1 MNAPNDHDRQLT
13 DFLRGGPEELPYGSL
28 DAIRDSIEETG
39 QRVVI
44 SSWRPSDMNKI
55 VTFSL
60 GAAAVVVAT
69 VIGIQVVDTPKGG
82 LDVESSQTPAQTI
95 TREPT
100 ASVAAGIPEGR
111 YLLSEGTDG
120 GVSITVTI
128 DSPLWSA
135 DECWSDPGGR
145 IGEDPRLLVALQGPG
160 AACAGA
166 PDGAGLISFQSR
178 EYRVYGDACHYDPP
192 PPPHPNM
199 VATTVGE
206 LADALARQVHRR
218 LSTSIEDITV
228 DGYPGKKVILQLAGD
243 VIFHGND
250 CEDDEY
256 VLFGLPEDR
265 LARYSQGPQQ
275 MEELW
280 IVDVGG
286 LTVVLGGLYY
296 PDTPQSVVDELRA
309 ILASAT
315 FGLP

>member
-1 MNAPNDHDRQLT
+1 
-13 DFLRGGPEELPYGSL
+13 
-28 DAIRDSIEETG
+28 
-39 QRVVI
+39 
-44 SSWRPSDMNKI
+44 MNKI
-55 VTFSL
+55 VTLGF
-60 GAAAVVVAT
+60 GAAAVIIAVVVGTQFGSPEAG
-69 VIGIQVVDTPKGG
+69 IGSQSAQAHVQTFTP
-82 LDVESSQTPAQTI
+82 EPIPTI
-95 TREPT
+95 
-100 ASVAAGIPEGR
+100 AAGLPEGP

-128 DSPLWSA
+128 GGPLWSA
-135 DECWSDPGGR
+135 DGCWSDPGGR

-160 AACAGA
+160 PACAAA

-228 DGYPGKKVILQLAGD
+228 DGYAGKKVILQLAGD

-250 CEDDEY
+250 CEDDEH

-265 LARYSQGPQQ
+265 LARYSQGPRQI
-275 MEELW
+275 EELW
-280 IVDVGG
+280 IVDVDG
-286 LTVVLGGLYY
+286 LIVVLDGLYY
-296 PDTPQSVVDELRA
+296 PDTPQSVVDGLRA
-309 ILASAT
+309 MLASAT
-315 FGLP
+315 FGAP